1 MEHGQFQIYTG
12 NGKGKTTAAVGLI
25 VRAAGAGL
33 RCYLGQFI
41 KDLVSPE
48 VEVLRTLPGVTA
60 ELYGRGKG
68 CLTGPIGPED
78 VEAAQEGLRKIQDA
92 VQSGRYDLVVADEIN
107 VAWSLGLLTE
117 DELTE
122 VIRRRPDTV
131 ELVFTG
137 RSAPQSVLK
146 EAGLITEMREVRHYY
161 TTKGLTARRGID

>member
-1 MEHGQFQIYTG
+1 M
-12 NGKGKTTAAVGLI
+12 
-25 VRAAGAGL
+25 
-33 RCYLGQFI
+33 
-41 KDLVSPE
+41 
-48 VEVLRTLPGVTA
+48 
-60 ELYGRGKG
+60 
-68 CLTGPIGPED
+68 
-78 VEAAQEGLRKIQDA
+78 EAAQEGLRKIQDA

-107 VAWSLGLLTE
+107 VAWSLSLLTE

-122 VIRRRPDTV
+122 LVRRRPDSV